1 LSIELL
7 YKISNQKRS
16 DFKKVNGHLIFII
29 ALSVSIL
36 IALPRWL
43 SLFDIVNSQGSEYA
57 NVSYGDL
64 IFRFFYLFAISFT
77 ILQFNSNWRYRI
89 KRDFSMFLEIVL
101 TFLTHMIFL
110 YGSVRFFLF
119 MYKLVIGISPNKT
132 ETGFLYFG
140 YVIVF
145 IILFFVAKILRYQVF
160 READLL
166 EKKNLKQ
173 QGVQNELAALK
184 SQINPHFLF
193 NSLNSL
199 SSIVRENKEARTFV
213 AKLSF
218 MYRYILQSGE
228 KDLVTLKEELKF
240 LESYTHLIKT
250 RYRDNFII
258 RINISPKLFDKELPV
273 LTLQLLVENA
283 VKHNEISVNNPLV
296 VNIFDENNYLIVENK
311 INPKLTL
318 VDKSGKGLSNI
329 EKRYVLL
336 KNEHILVDNTN
347 NKFRVKLSLN

>member
-1 LSIELL
+1 MSIKSL
-7 YKISNQKRS
+7 YKISNQKGS
-16 DFKKVNGHLIFII
+16 NFKKVDGLLIFII
-29 ALSVSIL
+29 ALSVSVL
-36 IALPRWL
+36 ISLPRWL
-43 SLFDIVNSQGSEYA
+43 SLFEIVNSQGSEHENA
-57 NVSYGDL
+57 SYGDL
-64 IFRFFYLFAISFT
+64 IFRFFYLFGISY
-77 ILQFNSNWRYRI
+77 IALQFNSNWRYRI
-89 KRDFSMFLEIVL
+89 KRDLSLFLEIVI
-101 TFLTHMIFL
+101 TILTHIIFL
-110 YGSVRFFLF
+110 YGSVRLFLF
-119 MYKLVIGISPNKT
+119 IYKLLIGVNPNKT

-140 YVIVF
+140 YVIIF
-145 IILFFVAKILRYQVF
+145 IILFFVAKILRYQIF
-160 READLL
+160 REQDIL

-173 QGVQNELAALK
+173 QGIQNELAALK

-213 AKLSF
+213 TKLSF
-218 MYRYILQSGE
+218 MYRYILQSGD

-250 RYRDNFII
+250 RYRDSFII
-258 RINISPKLFDKELPV
+258 RINISPKLLDKELPV

-296 VNIFDENNYLIVENK
+296 VNIFDENNYLIVENI

-329 EKRYVLL
+329 EKRYFLL
-336 KNEHILVDNTN
+336 KNKHILVDNTN